1 MLMAAQI
8 LVNYTT
14 IIENTVT
21 IKAQTAS
28 VEEEMDYIK
37 NYQLKY
43 LNSDHAKFFL
53 SHENNILS
61 DWESIIAFK
70 KQTEKSDSISEKPWE
85 EKNTPREERKAYIQ
99 EKLE

>member
-70 KQTEKSDSISEKPWE
+70 KQTEKSDSISENPWE
-85 EKNTPREERKAYIQ
+85 EKQTPREERKAYIQ

>member
-1 MLMAAQI
+1 MMLWIKDQVKRYGTLIKRGLLVINIVLMLMAAQI

-61 DWESIIAFK
+61 D
-70 KQTEKSDSISEKPWE
+70 
-85 EKNTPREERKAYIQ
+85 
-99 EKLE
+99 